1 MELPHPN
8 FGLEHAERDTQTT
21 ERYTRRSEL
30 NTQHTELNTRR
41 SELNA
46 RRWKLN
52 ARHAERYSASAAGLV
67 RVYAKRGHAR
77 AAYRRHA
84 VGLICVVWS

>member
-8 FGLEHAERDTQTT
+8 FGLEHAERDTQTA

-30 NTQHTELNTRR
+30 YARR
-41 SELNA
+41 WKLYARRWKLNA

-52 ARHAERYSASAAGLV
+52 ARHAERYSASATGLV

>member
-8 FGLEHAERDTQTT
+8 FGLEHAERDTQTA

-30 NTQHTELNTRR
+30 YARR
-41 SELNA
+41 WKLYA

-52 ARHAERYSASAAGLV
+52 ARHAERYSASATGLV